1 MQSKLKLKICL
12 LLEDYYSPDMPSR
25 PAVTEIYG
33 KYFPD
38 LGHKV
43 VWISPSLINKRI
55 SYTNY
60 NKALVYI
67 IPFSYRMNILVKSYL
82 SFIYYLKEFYLLKR
96 LFNEEPFD
104 IIQVRNN
111 VFNGIIALYFKKKYN
126 IPFAF
131 QYTFPKNFLKMNQLD
146 NRPHY
151 LVYCFM
157 ELLNQYIIKNSDVVF
172 PISISMKNKLIDDKV
187 LESKLMPLP
196 MGVNSELFS
205 LKEDCSYIKDK
216 YKLENDCIIL
226 YVGSLDKL
234 RSLGLI
240 IESFSKVLINNFNTK
255 LLIVGDGSDKSNLN
269 NLSIKLGIE
278 KNVIFTG
285 QVPYFEI
292 PYFISVADICLSP
305 IPPLEIYKVSSPTKL
320 FEYMSIGKPI
330 VSNKEIPEQM
340 TVINESGC
348 GLLVEFNSDSFA
360 DGIIKLLTD
369 PKKSKE
375 MGRKGYEWV
384 TKNRSYKNMS
394 LNLEKK
400 YIELVNNRKL

>member
-1 MQSKLKLKICL
+1 METELKLKICL
-12 LLEDYYSPDMPSR
+12 LLEDYYSPSMPSR

-33 KYFPD
+33 KYFPE

-55 SYTNY
+55 SYTKY
-60 NKALVYI
+60 NKALVYT
-67 IPFSYRMNILVKSYL
+67 IPFTYTENILVKAYSYL
-82 SFIYYLKEFYLLKR
+82 KYYLKEFYLLRR
-96 LFNEEPFD
+96 LFKEEPFD

-111 VFNGIIALYFKKKYN
+111 VFNGIIALYFKKKYS

-131 QYTFPKNFLKMNQLD
+131 QYTFPKNFLKMSQLD
-146 NRPHY
+146 NRPNY
-151 LVYCFM
+151 LVYYFM
-157 ELLNQYIIKNSDVVF
+157 EHINQYIIKNSDVVF

-187 LESKLMPLP
+187 LELKLMPLP
-196 MGVNSELFS
+196 MGVNPELFS
-205 LKEDCSYIKDK
+205 LKEECSHIKDK
-216 YKLENDCIIL
+216 YKLENYSVIL

-234 RSLGLI
+234 RSLSLI
-240 IESFSKVLINNFNTK
+240 IDSFSKVLTHNFNAK
-255 LLIVGDGSDKSNLN
+255 LLIVGDGTDKSNLE

-292 PYFISVADICLSP
+292 PYFISIADICLSP

-340 TVINESGC
+340 IVLNESGC

-360 DGIIKLLTD
+360 EGIIKLLRD

-375 MGRKGYEWV
+375 MGKKGYEWV
-384 TKNRSYKNMS
+384 LKNRSYKNMS
-394 LNLEKK
+394 LNLEEK
-400 YIELVNNRKL
+400 YLELLNNRKL